1 VPTPPYPFL
10 GQAHKYLSTQLQP
23 MIAQTKCAIF
33 VQKLM
38 AVSIALVVAKTCT
51 QIMVNA
57 SPNAMLAL
65 SLI

>member
-1 VPTPPYPFL
+1 
-10 GQAHKYLSTQLQP
+10 